1 MKSMLKTL
9 GIAIAILVMLI
20 LGTSLLSQT
29 GKAEPARQAG
39 EEDSGRRTV
48 TVTGIGQ
55 ASAQPDQ
62 AVVRIG
68 VQTEAESA
76 AEALSENSSQMQA
89 LLATLRAAGLAEA
102 DIQTT
107 FLQLYPRYTQTSQ
120 QTGPTL
126 AGYVAINIVE
136 VRVREIGGLGE
147 VLDAA
152 VEAGGNTID
161 SIRFEFGDPS
171 EVLEQARSAAMN
183 DAQGKA
189 EQLASLA
196 DGELGEVLT
205 INEVTRTP
213 PVIFEGAQPAIDQ
226 AAVPIEPG
234 TQSVEVEVQVTW
246 LLR

>member
-9 GIAIAILVMLI
+9 GIAIGILVMLI
-20 LGTSLLSQT
+20 VGTSLLSQA
-29 GKAEPARQAG
+29 GRAETAMQTD
-39 EEDSGRRTV
+39 EDSSDQRTV

-55 ASAQPDQ
+55 ANAQPDQ
-62 AVVRIG
+62 AVVRVG
-68 VQTEAESA
+68 VQTEAENA
-76 AEALSENSSQMQA
+76 AEALSENSSQMQT
-89 LLATLRAAGLAEA
+89 LLATLQEAGIPEA
-102 DIQTT
+102 DIQTQ

-120 QTGPTL
+120 ETTSTL
-126 AGYVAINIVE
+126 AGYVAINIAE
-136 VRVREIGGLGE
+136 VRVREIDSIGE

-161 SIRFEFGDPS
+161 SIRFEFGDPA
-171 EVLEQARSAAMN
+171 EVLEQARSGVMQ

-196 DGELGEVLT
+196 DGELGQVLT
-205 INEVTRTP
+205 INEITRTP
-213 PVIFEGAQPAIDQ
+213 PVLFEGAQPAVDQ

-234 TQSVEVEVQVTW
+234 TQSVEVQVTW